1 MSTKENR
8 EIKNS
13 VFVDLFYYDE
23 TAVQNDISLYNAL
36 HDEPLAADADIQRLK
51 IEDIMYMNIKNDIS
65 FNADKKLLIFGEH
78 QSTINK
84 NMPLRSLEYV
94 GRAYEMLVPQR
105 DRYKKE
111 LVRIPKPEFY
121 TFYNGTQNW
130 GKELELK
137 LSDAFLV
144 PDTDH
149 FLELKVKVI
158 NINPGAQHPILE
170 RCPIL
175 REYSEFIDMIR
186 AYQAKGVNEPYRE
199 SIIECLRRGILK
211 DYLERKGSE
220 VMGFFQAKYDYDLD
234 IEVQREEA
242 EKIGE
247 ERGEKRGKEQGR
259 LDEIFSSVQEGDYPV
274 ERGAQKA
281 GLSIAEF
288 KKAMTEAGYTIPA
301 GR

>member
-8 EIKNS
+8 EVKNS

-36 HDEPLAADADIQRLK
+36 HDEPLAADACIQRFK
-51 IEDIMYMNIKNDIS
+51 IENVMYMNIQNDIS
-65 FNADKKLLIFGEH
+65 FEADKKLLIFGEH
-78 QSTINK
+78 QATINK
-84 NMPLRSLEYV
+84 NMPLRSLEYA
-94 GRAYEMLVPQR
+94 GRAYEMLIPHR

-111 LVRIPKPEFY
+111 IVKIPKPEFY
-121 TFYNGTQNW
+121 TFYNGTETW

-158 NINPGAQHPILE
+158 NINPKVHHPILD

-175 REYSEFIDMIR
+175 REYGELIDTIR
-186 AYQAKGVNEPYRE
+186 SYQKQGIEEPYQR
-199 SIIECLRRGILK
+199 SIDECMKRGILK
-211 DYLERKGSE
+211 EYLERKGGE
-220 VMGFFQAKYDYDLD
+220 VVGFFQAKYDYDLD

-242 EKIGE
+242 EKLGE
-247 ERGEKRGKEQGR
+247 QRGEQHGR
-259 LDEIFSSVQEGDYPV
+259 LKEIFSSVQEGDYSV

-281 GLSIAEF
+281 SLSVDEF
-288 KKAMTEAGYTIPA
+288 ENAMKQAGYHIPA
-301 GR
+301 ET